1 MTVAGAARRR
11 DGHVTQE
18 RMLEEAMTAIAE
30 DGLSSL
36 TMSALAERLGT
47 SGGHILYYFGSK
59 DLLLLAALRWSEA
72 ALAEERRALL
82 SRRIT
87 AERKLDRF
95 LRLYLPRGP
104 RDPRWTLW
112 IELWARTPG
121 NSALGE
127 AQEELDRGW
136 HEDLEALLAGGVAR
150 RRFAPLDAAARASE
164 LLALLDGLSTRV
176 VLGQQSGRDP
186 RPALEVARSAVRA
199 LVTPY
204 APDAGEGPGV
214 AAEGP
219 GVAGGGPGVA
229 AEGPG
234 SIGNTPDG
242 AAS

>member
-1 MTVAGAARRR
+1 
-11 DGHVTQE
+11 
-18 RMLEEAMTAIAE
+18 MTAIAE

-136 HEDLEALLAGGVAR
+136 HEDLEALLSAGVAR
-150 RRFAPLDAAARASE
+150 RRFAPLDAGARASE

-176 VLGQQSGRDP
+176 VLGQESGRDP
-186 RPALEVARSAVRA
+186 RPALEAARSAVRA
-199 LVTPY
+199 LIAPY
-204 APDAGEGPGV
+204 ASGADDVPGG
-214 AAEGP
+214 ADNESNGADNEP
-219 GVAGGGPGVA
+219 NGV
-229 AEGPG
+229 
-234 SIGNTPDG
+234 GNVPDG

>member
-1 MTVAGAARRR
+1 MAGAARRR

-18 RMLEEAMTAIAE
+18 RMLEEAMAAIAE
-30 DGLSSL
+30 DGLASL

-72 ALAEERRALL
+72 ALTEEREVLL

-87 AERKLDRF
+87 AERKLDLF

-121 NSALGE
+121 NTELRE
-127 AQEELDRGW
+127 AQEALDQGW
-136 HEDLEALLAGGVAR
+136 QEDLESLLAAGVAR
-150 RRFAPLDAAARASE
+150 RRFAPLDVTERASE

-176 VLGQQSGRDP
+176 VLGQESGRDA
-186 RPALEVARSAVRA
+186 RPALEAARSAARLLIA
-199 LVTPY
+199 PY
-204 APDAGEGPGV
+204 ASDTPR
-214 AAEGP
+214 AE
-219 GVAGGGPGVA
+219 
-229 AEGPG
+229 EK
-234 SIGNTPDG
+234 
-242 AAS
+242 

>member
-1 MTVAGAARRR
+1 MAGAARRR

-18 RMLEEAMTAIAE
+18 RMLEEAMAAIAE
-30 DGLSSL
+30 NGLATL

-82 SRRIT
+82 ARRLT
-87 AERKLDRF
+87 AERKLDLF

-121 NSALGE
+121 NSALRE
-127 AQEELDRGW
+127 AQAELDAGW
-136 HEDLEALLAGGVAR
+136 HEDLEALLATGAAR
-150 RRFAPLDAAARASE
+150 GRFAPLDAGARASE

-176 VLGQQSGRDP
+176 VLGEETGRDP
-186 RPALEVARSAVRA
+186 RPALEVARSAARA
-199 LVTPY
+199 LVPPY
-204 APDAGEGPGV
+204 SP
-214 AAEGP
+214 AEP
-219 GVAGGGPGVA
+219 SA
-229 AEGPG
+229 
-234 SIGNTPDG
+234 
-242 AAS
+242 

>member
-1 MTVAGAARRR
+1 
-11 DGHVTQE
+11 
-18 RMLEEAMTAIAE
+18 MLEEAMAAIAE
-30 DGLSSL
+30 DGLASL

-72 ALAEERRALL
+72 GLTEERRALL
-82 SRRIT
+82 SRRVT
-87 AERKLDRF
+87 AERKLDGF

-136 HEDLEALLAGGVAR
+136 QDDLETLLAAGVAR
-150 RRFAPLDAAARASE
+150 RRFAPLDIAARASE

-176 VLGQQSGRDP
+176 VLGQQSGRDT
-186 RPALEVARSAVRA
+186 RPALEVARSATRA
-199 LVTPY
+199 LITPY
-204 APDAGEGPGV
+204 GSGTGDTPAGSVG
-214 AAEGP
+214 
-219 GVAGGGPGVA
+219 
-229 AEGPG
+229 
-234 SIGNTPDG
+234 
-242 AAS
+242 

>member
-1 MTVAGAARRR
+1 MAGAARRR

-30 DGLSSL
+30 DGLASL

-72 ALAEERRALL
+72 ALAEERRALMA
-82 SRRIT
+82 RRLT
-87 AERKLDRF
+87 AERKLDLF

-121 NSALGE
+121 NGSLRE
-127 AQEELDRGW
+127 AQEELDQGW
-136 HEDLEALLAGGVAR
+136 QQDLEALLAAGVAR
-150 RRFAPLDAAARASE
+150 RRFAPLDTAARASE

-176 VLGQQSGRDP
+176 VLGQESRGDP
-186 RPALEVARSAVRA
+186 RPALEAARSAARLLIA
-199 LVTPY
+199 PY
-204 APDAGEGPGV
+204 PPGEDDGPSG
-214 AAEGP
+214 
-219 GVAGGGPGVA
+219 
-229 AEGPG
+229 
-234 SIGNTPDG
+234 
-242 AAS
+242 